1 MITLSL
7 DYWQPSHRLGLAF
20 EPNRAITE
28 DMNLEAEMHIKLLLS
43 LSPTR
48 TRTGRLETNANVNYT
63 NTKK

>member
-7 DYWQPSHRLGLAF
+7 DYWQPSHRLGLPF